1 MFVCFLLNV
10 INQRCCFIFK
20 GGQLV
25 CPVIAD
31 FGLLQ
36 LSQDF
41 CLCAC
46 THWSTGYRFRKHCNA
61 LVLHYFIKSCIHCPA
76 FHCYSSE
83 RFLDIYFMILR
94 IKNA

>member
-36 LSQDF
+36 LS
-41 CLCAC
+41 
-46 THWSTGYRFRKHCNA
+46 
-61 LVLHYFIKSCIHCPA
+61 
-76 FHCYSSE
+76 
-83 RFLDIYFMILR
+83 
-94 IKNA
+94 